1 MDLEETK
8 IYKGYQSFIEP
19 YLPEFGSGLRL
30 ESRPELRSEP
40 CQVTLS
46 EIMDAYDA
54 FCFDGYGTL
63 YNRGDFVYP
72 GAMEWYHALR
82 AAGKHLRLVTN
93 AASNTDEFLAADA
106 GARGF
111 DFTAEETISSGGLL
125 VDLSRGE
132 PVGVFDLVGF
142 SGQKRGPA
150 DGPKIG
156 EPLERTVR
164 EVYYIGRD
172 TGVNV
177 LAQAG
182 MAAAENPEDPV
193 VAVSSYTAT
202 EEMFR
207 HAVEILRR
215 SDGLLLVLNPDAWA
229 PKIDGSR
236 SAVSGTLAE
245 RLRVASGCRTCYL
258 GKPFPAIWEKVR
270 RSLPSGARVLMV
282 GDTIGTDVYGAKIAG
297 FDAALVVGRNV
308 PVESLA
314 ADEAALGVRPDYYL
328 VPG

>member
-1 MDLEETK
+1 MDQEESR
-8 IYKGYQSFIEP
+8 IYKGYQSFIERC
-19 YLPEFGSGLRL
+19 FGKNTAVYARQNLTH
-30 ESRPELRSEP
+30 EP
-40 CQVTLS
+40 PAVTLS
-46 EIMDAYDA
+46 KILDDYDA

-72 GAMEWYHALR
+72 GATEWYRTLR

-132 PVGVFDLVGF
+132 PVGVFDFVEF
-142 SGQKRGPA
+142 SGQNCGPV

-156 EPLERTVR
+156 EPLERTVC

-182 MAAAENPEDPV
+182 MAAAENPVDRV

-215 SDGLLLVLNPDAWA
+215 PGGLLLVLNPDAWA

-236 SAVSGTLAE
+236 SAVSGMLAE

-270 RSLPSGARVLMV
+270 RSLPKGSRVLV
-282 GDTIGTDVYGAKIAG
+282 IGDTIGTDVYGAKIAG

-308 PVESLA
+308 PAETLRD
-314 ADEAALGVRPDYYL
+314 DEIALGVRPDYYL